1 MLLFIARRGL
11 YTIFSL
17 IAATAIVFFLS
28 RAQGDPRNVLITGYF
43 SQEIWDAWGVE
54 MGLNKPLIVQYLIWL
69 KNALLGDFGTSINAA
84 RPAWDLIQDRIP
96 ATLQLAGVSWALSFL
111 VGIPL
116 GVVSAVNRASFW
128 DYFARIFA
136 LVGQALPP
144 FWLGLML
151 ILLFSVQLDLL
162 PAGTRGGPANY
173 VLPCVTLAWTAA
185 SGNVRLMRSS
195 MLEVLDSEFVKLA
208 KVKGAAHNR
217 VVWKHAA
224 RNAMIAPLTYSG
236 LILAAF
242 MAGTVV
248 TETVFAWPGIGRL
261 AVDSVMQTVFPVMTG
276 VVLVLTAIY
285 LLVALAID
293 ILYAFVDPR
302 IRIS

>member
-1 MLLFIARRGL
+1 M
-11 YTIFSL
+11 
-17 IAATAIVFFLS
+17 
-28 RAQGDPRNVLITGYF
+28 
-43 SQEIWDAWGVE
+43 
-54 MGLNKPLIVQYLIWL
+54 
-69 KNALLGDFGTSINAA
+69 
-84 RPAWDLIQDRIP
+84 
-96 ATLQLAGVSWALSFL
+96 
-111 VGIPL
+111 
-116 GVVSAVNRASFW
+116 
-128 DYFARIFA
+128 
-136 LVGQALPP
+136 
-144 FWLGLML
+144 
-151 ILLFSVQLDLL
+151 
-162 PAGTRGGPANY
+162 
-173 VLPCVTLAWTAA
+173 
-185 SGNVRLMRSS
+185 
-195 MLEVLDSEFVKLA
+195 
-208 KVKGAAHNR
+208 KGAAHNR

-261 AVDSVMQTVFPVMTG
+261 AVDSVMQTDFPVMTG

>member
-1 MLLFIARRGL
+1 LLLFVIRRAL

-43 SQEIWDAWGVE
+43 SQEIWEAWGE
-54 MGLNKPLIVQYLIWL
+54 SMGLDKPLIVQYLIWL
-69 KNALLGDFGTSINAA
+69 KNACLGDFGTSINAA
-84 RPAWDLIQDRIP
+84 RPASDLIMDRIP
-96 ATLQLAGVSWALSFL
+96 ATLQLAGVSWILSF
-111 VGIPL
+111 VIGIPL
-116 GVVSAVNRASFW
+116 GVLSAVRRASFW

-136 LVGQALPP
+136 LIGQALPP

-151 ILLFSVQLDLL
+151 ILIFSVQFDLF
-162 PAGTRGGPANY
+162 PAGTRGGPLHY
-173 VLPCVTLAWTAA
+173 VLPCITLAWTAA
-185 SGNVRLMRSS
+185 SGNVRLMRSA

-208 KVKGAAHNR
+208 RAKGAGNSR
-217 VVWKHAA
+217 VIWKHAA
-224 RNAMIAPLTYSG
+224 RNALIAPLTYSG

-261 AVDSVMQTVFPVMTG
+261 AVDSVMQTDFPVMTG
-276 VVLVLTAIY
+276 VVLMLTAIY
-285 LLVALAID
+285 LVVAFAID
-293 ILYAFVDPR
+293 ICYALIDPR